1 MKTAVNK
8 NLVQKLPLININNEI
23 NTFNITLTTNQTSK
37 GIFLLERE
45 KDIIVSAKSTEN
57 VTLNFKPKS
66 QITYNGLIKV

>member
-66 QITYNGLIKV
+66 